1 MLSKTS
7 DSLKY
12 LIAIY
17 WISCEG
23 RTKYYQMIHCSW
35 HIHLLYV
42 SFLEGWDEPDTMHSL
57 VLRNGSLVFQRTYP
71 WVLMMFILL
80 YKNIDSSIHLMRMV
94 ENQLNQ
100 VIKRMWIHTTS
111 KFLMFYLEINSKKIR
126 IVSFHRRMIANSL
139 FSLIHKSKVVGFFLA
154 STFWIEVVIV
164 VSST

>member
-111 KFLMFYLEINSKKIR
+111 KFLMFYLEINLKKKFESLAFTVAWSPTLYFR
-126 IVSFHRRMIANSL
+126 WFTSQKLLVFFFHQL
-139 FSLIHKSKVVGFFLA
+139 FELRLS
-154 STFWIEVVIV
+154 
-164 VSST
+164 